1 MTTKNSK
8 KKWAKYVAFAATGV
22 LPLCS
27 IYFLSFL
34 KKCFIKNKDKME
46 KIFFKKPSKIQVK
59 TWKIILQQDFL

>member
-8 KKWAKYVAFAATGV
+8 KNGPKYVAFPATGV

-34 KKCFIKNKDKME
+34 KKCFIKNKDKMQ
-46 KIFFKKPSKIQVK
+46 KIKF
-59 TWKIILQQDFL
+59 